1 MIPIDLITGFLGSGK
16 TTFLKKYARYLLDQG
31 LSIGILENDYGAV
44 NVDMMLLQEL
54 EGEKCELE
62 MVAGGCDYDC
72 HRRRMKSKLILMGM
86 SGYDRVVMEP
96 SGIFDVDELFDV
108 LCEEPLNRWF
118 EVGNV
123 IAVVDAGLEE
133 NLSGQAEYLLSAQT
147 AVAGKVVLSKVQTVP
162 EETISRVIQH
172 VNRALKAV
180 GCERVFQAPC
190 KQGECTDRVQEKLSE
205 SGSQAEGNLD
215 ESGKIIRA
223 PLRPA
228 SDTVLAK
235 NWDELSEA
243 DFAEL
248 ISCGYVQ
255 EHHKK
260 LPVDRD
266 NDFETEYYLDL
277 GLKKEELIRRI
288 ETLLTDEGCGH
299 IFRIKGFC
307 RDEEG
312 KWIEINLTHQNR
324 EIRPVASGQ
333 DVIIVIGEGLNKE
346 RIDKTLKP
354 M

>member
-180 GCERVFQAPC
+180 GCERVFQAP
-190 KQGECTDRVQEKLSE
+190 
-205 SGSQAEGNLD
+205 
-215 ESGKIIRA
+215 GKCGT
-223 PLRPA
+223 A

-266 NDFETEYYLDL
+266 NDFETEYYLDV
-277 GLKKEELIRRI
+277 GLPKEELISRI
-288 ETLLTDEGCGH
+288 ETLLTDKACGH

-312 KWIEINLTHQNR
+312 KWIEVNLTHKNR

-333 DVIIVIGEGLNKE
+333 DVIIVIGEDLNKE